1 MSLRSGG
8 GERRKGSGSGASNQV
23 RVEDREGG
31 GAPGPGP
38 GGRRKR
44 AGSCPEVGVCIWVCR
59 AAVGE
64 GAAHPGVLRE
74 GPTRGRVPQLDA
86 AGGQEGG
93 RSPGSLRWGGGKWL
107 SAPGAGCGGDRARRP
122 QCRAA
127 GLPCGA
133 RAQSR
138 SSTYLRGWKW
148 AGMGRNTV
156 PEVKPPTPSP
166 GAGDVPEGNH
176 SPLYRPPFPLPKR
189 FPSLAPPPLS
199 SPPPQSV
206 GGREPCITWATVSP
220 PTTVRWGGAE
230 GGAEGR
236 AWRTGRGCG

>member
-1 MSLRSGG
+1 MSLRCGG
-8 GERRKGSGSGASNQV
+8 GEQRKASRSGASNQV

-86 AGGQEGG
+86 ARGQEGG
-93 RSPGSLRWGGGKWL
+93 RSPGSLRRGGRKWL

-133 RAQSR
+133 RAQSK

-166 GAGDVPEGNH
+166 GAGDVGICFNVT
-176 SPLYRPPFPLPKR
+176 S
-189 FPSLAPPPLS
+189 SLLKEFSQDHTIYKLNCKVKHTTTS
-199 SPPPQSV
+199 SINTSV
-206 GGREPCITWATVSP
+206 HFID
-220 PTTVRWGGAE
+220 VRDHDDAE
-230 GGAEGR
+230 R
-236 AWRTGRGCG
+236 R